1 MEGSCNLETLDLK
14 LPACAVQ
21 YLYYCNYIRYTYS
34 TTYTQRFS
42 PCRVTREG
50 WPLLLLNLRQMG
62 AHRVQIKAVLHWLVR
77 WACRAGTRDF
87 CSALAALV
95 GPAQNIFFL
104 TVHYFNTCVPIHES
118 VSPQPQSIPL
128 RPFLYLSISLC

>member
-1 MEGSCNLETLDLK
+1 
-14 LPACAVQ
+14 
-21 YLYYCNYIRYTYS
+21 
-34 TTYTQRFS
+34 
-42 PCRVTREG
+42 
-50 WPLLLLNLRQMG
+50 MG
-62 AHRVQIKAVLHWLVR
+62 DHRVQIKGVLSWLVR
-77 WACRAGTRDF
+77 WACRAGTEYF

-104 TVHYFNTCVPIHES
+104 TVHYFNTCVPIARQASGSGFFHES